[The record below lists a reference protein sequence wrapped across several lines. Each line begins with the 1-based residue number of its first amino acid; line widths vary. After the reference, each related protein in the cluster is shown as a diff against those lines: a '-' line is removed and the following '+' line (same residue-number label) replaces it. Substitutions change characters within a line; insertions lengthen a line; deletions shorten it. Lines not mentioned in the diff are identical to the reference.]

1 MLQAQLPSKPV
12 IIGLVLLYVISLL
25 VNLGLVPL
33 YLEEPRR
40 AFITLEMLI
49 RNDWIVPTELGDP
62 YFKKPPLFN
71 WVMIPF
77 YQVLGYTEWAPR
89 MITVLSLL
97 GMGLLNWWVVRR
109 YATRE
114 LAFWSTALFL
124 VGGDIYFSFSTIG
137 EIDVFYSLVTYAS
150 ILAVFHFDRMG
161 WLWALFMSVYALSAV
176 GFLTKGLPSILF
188 PLITLA
194 AWFGWQRRWK
204 SLFSLPHLAGL
215 LVFTLFVS
223 AFFFAYAQR
232 ASLDGYVRDLW
243 SQSSER
249 TVVHTGVRPVF
260 SHFIG
265 FTIETALNI
274 LPASLLLPFLFRRG
288 IISEVKR
295 EPFLWFC
302 MLAMVA
308 NATVYWLS
316 PGSRSRYIYML
327 FPLMAILLVHAWSV
341 SGPGHKGHGWLRW
354 VMAVVLACVGLT
366 GLLLPFLFRP
376 EEVGAEWWLCLPF
389 GLAFIAWAISSL
401 RLARHRMAL
410 LVGAMITARIGFDL
424 IVLPVRAREGSPPQE
439 KVDALQ
445 IAAIAGD
452 RPLHLY
458 DINGEGAV
466 SFTTVFYLERER
478 WKVLDKTRPGDE
490 NGSDLYIARSAMLSG
505 RGLPPSLEGRA
516 VEKHYTWR
524 WKENEY
530 ALVRFLDRPSP

>member
-1 MLQAQLPSKPV
+1 MLQAQLPSRPV
-12 IIGLVLLYVISLL
+12 IIGLVLLYVVSLL

-77 YQVLGYTEWAPR
+77 YRLFGFTEWAPR

-150 ILAVFHFDRMG
+150 IIVVFHFDRSG
-161 WLWALFMSVYALSAV
+161 RPWPLFMSVYALSAV

-204 SLFSLPHLAGL
+204 SLFSLPHVAGL
-215 LVFTLFVS
+215 LVFTLLVG
-223 AFFFAYAQR
+223 AFFFAYSQR
-232 ASLDGYVRDLW
+232 ASLDGYWRDLW

-249 TVVHTGVRPVF
+249 TVVRTGVRPVF
-260 SHFIG
+260 SHFVG

-274 LPASLLLPFLFRRG
+274 LPASLLLPFFLRRG
-288 IISEVKR
+288 IMGEMKR

-302 MLAMVA
+302 TLAIVA
-308 NATVYWLS
+308 NAVVYWLS

-327 FPLMAILLVHAWSV
+327 FPLMAILLVHAWITSA
-341 SGPGHKGHGWLRW
+341 PGHAGHRWLKW
-354 VMAVVLACVGLT
+354 IIALVLIAVGTVGLVP
-366 GLLLPFLFRP
+366 PFLVLP
-376 EEVGAEWWLCLPF
+376 EQIGPERQLHLPF
-389 GLAFIAWAISSL
+389 GLLFLALGALSLSGRVHRITVLLGAFIA
-401 RLARHRMAL
+401 ARVA
-410 LVGAMITARIGFDL
+410 FDL

-439 KVDALQ
+439 KADALR

-458 DINGEGAV
+458 EINGEGAV

-478 WKVLDKTRPGDE
+478 WKVLDKTKPGNE
-490 NGSDLYIARSAMLSG
+490 NGTDLYIARSVQLSPS
-505 RGLPPSLEGRA
+505 GLPPSLEGRA